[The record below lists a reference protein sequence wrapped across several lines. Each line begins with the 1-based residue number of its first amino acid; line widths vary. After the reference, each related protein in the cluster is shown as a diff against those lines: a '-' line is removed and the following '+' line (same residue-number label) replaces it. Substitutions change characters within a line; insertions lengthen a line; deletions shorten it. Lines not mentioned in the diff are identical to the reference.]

1 MRNLATKAV
10 VTLHDRQMQH
20 NLQRDE
26 AGLTMLA
33 YALGAAIVIVP
44 LAILVATFG
53 INTVTDAGQ
62 TVGNACTTAAS
73 DPNRFCA

>member
-1 MRNLATKAV
+1 MRNLATKAIV
-10 VTLHDRQMQH
+10 KFHDRK
-20 NLQRDE
+20 LQNDLRRDE

-53 INTVTDAGQ
+53 INTVTDAGHV
-62 TVGNACTTAAS
+62 VGNACTTAAS
-73 DPNRFCA
+73 DPNRFCP